1 MITPLQIR
9 AKIIDFLQ
17 AQHLK
22 KSENDY
28 KKLEKTTEPEE
39 IAKIKAEISKS
50 EEKYRFDTWIHI
62 ATTDMIKQPKFGTH
76 ISKGIHPYSKGNN
89 INFQSNLKFPSTL
102 AGSQSVGQLVLDAN
116 GNAAEIPI
124 ARELVEFFEIMI
136 DEVNKRTLKDLL
148 LTDEPCLD
156 GCFSDDH
163 SLSAQYKIAFQMALK
178 GNLNSPETHERN
190 KQVLWVNSSSAIE
203 DNHYTCLIPLYPS
216 SFTHA
221 IYNKLNQARFSEEN
235 KQARENRYK
244 NKAQNPYISIPHLAV
259 TKLGGTKSQ
268 NVGLLNYKQ
277 SGRNYLLPSL
287 PPIFIKSELRL
298 TGTQDTIFNDR
309 LAYVCR
315 AGLYQLYQAVTD
327 SRKNYIVRVPRAEAV
342 NLIVQMVLQQAYK
355 LQKRTAGW
363 SRDYQ
368 LAWCEKYWLDP
379 QRAKLNGE
387 EQFHSALTQQDW
399 ISEVEQRF
407 AAWLNALLKKR
418 FPKHQDDFTATEYNE
433 WRKYFRKKLHRQL
446 RCLYKEVL

>member
-28 KKLEKTTEPEE
+28 KKLEKATEPEE

-50 EEKYRFDTWIHI
+50 EEKYRLDTWLHTA
-62 ATTDMIKQPKFGTH
+62 ATEMAKQLKFGTH
-76 ISKGIHPYSKGNN
+76 IAKGIHPDAKGNN
-89 INFQSNLKFPSTL
+89 INFRTNLALPTTL
-102 AGSQSVGQLVLDAN
+102 VGSQLIDQVVLDAN
-116 GNAAEIPI
+116 GNAAALPL
-124 ARELVEFFEIMI
+124 AAFFDIMI

-221 IYNKLNQARFSEEN
+221 IYNKLNQARFSDEN

-244 NKAQNPYISIPHLAV
+244 NKAQNPYISIPHLAA
-259 TKLGGTKSQ
+259 TKLGGTKPQ
-268 NVGLLNYKQ
+268 NVSLLTSKQ
-277 SGRNYLLPSL
+277 GGRNYLLPSL
-287 PPIFIKSELRL
+287 PPIFTKGELRL
-298 TGTQDTIFNDR
+298 TNAQDTIFNDR

-315 AGLYQLYQAVTD
+315 AGLYQLYQAVAD

-342 NLIVQMVLQQAYK
+342 NLIVQIVLQQACK

-399 ISEVEQRF
+399 ISDVEQRF

-446 RCLYKEVL
+446 RHIYKEVL